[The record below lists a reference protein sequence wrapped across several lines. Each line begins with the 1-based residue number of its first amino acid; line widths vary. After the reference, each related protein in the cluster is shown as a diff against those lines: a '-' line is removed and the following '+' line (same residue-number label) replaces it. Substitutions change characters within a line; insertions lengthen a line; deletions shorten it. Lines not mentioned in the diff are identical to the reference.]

1 MIEYT
6 LEHVFYDHCV
16 GYTYMEQEK
25 KNGLRFLRWPW
36 NVVIYILLAVV
47 LRLFSIPVILFLM
60 WLQKKYN
67 PHGVAEGYCLSRT
80 RKRLPGLLL
89 ALLFLFI
96 GVALSALFY
105 SQLNEPRDDWEFSDY
120 AVFVFCAIVAVA
132 MFVGGIYEAFVS
144 VRDTF
149 FPAKSSLA
157 KSIRRQL
164 PFPEEAP
171 PVGELFAMVDD
182 DLREHGEWFD
192 AVGIGDEWVL
202 GDVASRIDRIR
213 GIFTVDELHQH
224 HTQTGVRSNRV
235 LELVLVDDRWQM
247 AVTTFH
253 SPKELRAAADCL
265 GFRVPS
271 AFRGFNR
278 DYADFLAKDEVERE
292 AFERE
297 FRQKE
302 ARRASNWTMREAAP
316 RVR

>member
-1 MIEYT
+1 
-6 LEHVFYDHCV
+6 
-16 GYTYMEQEK
+16 MEQEK
-25 KNGLRFLRWPW
+25 KNSLRFLRWPW
-36 NVVIYILLAVV
+36 NVVIYILLAVS
-47 LRLFSIPVILFLM
+47 LRLFSIPIILLLM

-67 PHGVAEGYCLSRT
+67 PHGMAEGYCLSRT

-96 GVALSALFY
+96 GIALGALFY
-105 SQLNEPRDDWEFSDY
+105 SELHAPKEDWEFSDY
-120 AVFVFCAIVAVA
+120 AVFAFSGVAAAA
-132 MFVGGIYEAFVS
+132 MFLAGIYEAFVS

-149 FPAKSSLA
+149 FPAKSALA
-157 KSIRRQL
+157 KSIRGQL

-171 PVGELFAMVDD
+171 PVKELFAMVDD

-224 HTQTGVRSNRV
+224 HTQTGIHSNRV
-235 LELVLVDDRWQM
+235 LKLVLVDDRWQM

-265 GFRVPS
+265 NFRVPS
-271 AFRGFNR
+271 AFRGYNG
-278 DYADFLAKDEVERE
+278 DYGDFLAKDEIERE
-292 AFERE
+292 TFERE

-302 ARRASNWTMREAAP
+302 ARRASNRTMREALP
-316 RVR
+316 HVR